1 MGSMRTDAIDII
13 ELVKNGLVE
22 DSHEDLIQ
30 KVEIA
35 LLRLKIK
42 AQLDY

>member
-30 KVEIA
+30 QVEIA